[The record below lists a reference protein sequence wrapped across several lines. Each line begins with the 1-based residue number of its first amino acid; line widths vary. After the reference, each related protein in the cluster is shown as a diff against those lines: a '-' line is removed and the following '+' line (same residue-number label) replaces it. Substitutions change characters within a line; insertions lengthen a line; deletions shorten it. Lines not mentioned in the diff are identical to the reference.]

1 MAPGNIAI
9 FILTFVI
16 IFYLSFMLI
25 NYIWPTTKSIN
36 SLDVIMDGAQPLSK
50 TNLIATSDKVSEPY
64 YNNSGGSL
72 VFYLYLEPGQRSND
86 ISKPYKSIITIGDN
100 SNSILSLDIPVVPDA
115 SGTSN
120 ARLTVRTVA
129 PSSSSPLE
137 KPIDLPPIPYQ
148 KWVQVAILREGRRF
162 DVMYNDKLVAS
173 ARLRYLPQVYKLSLN
188 AGGYGLRGQIGL
200 VRIAARRLAV
210 SELQYEYRQT
220 SNTRGEPYLK
230 NKITDMLPNMCMGQS
245 CPSTTTTPKST
256 LNFWSSPY
264 R

>member
-16 IFYLSFMLI
+16 IFYLTFTII
-25 NYIWPTTKSIN
+25 NYSWPTTKSIK
-36 SLDVIMDGAQPLSK
+36 SLNVIMDDAKPLSS
-50 TNLIATSDKVSEPY
+50 TNLIATSDKVTEPY

-86 ISKPYKSIITIGDN
+86 INKPYRSIINIGDTAD
-100 SNSILSLDIPVVPDA
+100 SILSLDIPIVPDA

-120 ARLTVRTVA
+120 ARLTVKTVP
-129 PSSSSPLE
+129 PSSSSPSE
-137 KPIDLPPIPYQ
+137 NPIDLPPIPYQ
-148 KWVQVAILREGRRF
+148 KWIQIAILREGRRF

-173 ARLRYLPQVYKLSLN
+173 SRLRYLPNVYKWSLN
-188 AGGYGLRGQIGL
+188 AGSPDLRGQIGL
-200 VRIAARRLAV
+200 VRVAERRLAV
-210 SELQYEYRQT
+210 SEVQYEHTKT
-220 SNTRGEPYLK
+220 SNTVGEPYLK
-230 NKITDMLPNMCMGQS
+230 NKITDMFPNMCMGKS
-245 CPSTTTTPKST
+245 CPSTTTTPIST